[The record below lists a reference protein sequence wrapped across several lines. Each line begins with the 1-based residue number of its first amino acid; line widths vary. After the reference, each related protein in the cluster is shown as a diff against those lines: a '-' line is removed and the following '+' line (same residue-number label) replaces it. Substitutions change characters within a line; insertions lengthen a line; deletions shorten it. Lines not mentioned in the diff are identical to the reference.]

1 MTLTAI
7 AHLGPRG
14 RHLAAVLR
22 EYGRRATALRLGVT
36 EADID
41 AVVRVAG
48 AMEPEPAGRRDYV
61 AVRALTPGESAGLG
75 VLVAGLVD
83 AVGVRALARTLACGH
98 GTVLLYARGR
108 MRRTAPM
115 LAPLARVLGQPSVV
129 VLLSVAE
136 AAGVVT
142 ARPVAR
148 AKVLPP
154 RLPPRRGG
162 PHQRRGG
169 LDVIDVRP
177 RGAHGALVLACVR
190 AGATASEIAVEL
202 GVTRED
208 VFAVVDGRGL
218 PRGHVERLGA
228 MLCRLLA
235 EREADTRRRVGG

>member
-1 MTLTAI
+1 MTRLAPI

-14 RHLAAVLR
+14 RHLAAMLR
-22 EYGRRATALRLGVT
+22 EYGRMATALSLGIT

-136 AAGVVT
+136 AAGVVM

-148 AKVLPP
+148 PKV
-154 RLPPRRGG
+154 LPPRRGG

-190 AGATASEIAVEL
+190 AGATASEIAAEL

-218 PRGHVERLGA
+218 PGAIVERLGG
-228 MLCRLLA
+228 MLARLLE
-235 EREADTRRRVGG
+235 ERATDARVRGVG